1 VVAFPAGASASE
13 IPSGTVRPNAL
24 SKYVCGARISCIPNP
39 HRISWSAE
47 RRRSTAGGRLE
58 GARKRALPLHLKEA
72 KRDDFLEHR
81 ARQLQRLVIQPYS
94 DALAQRVR
102 NPDSTMRGRAVFFKG
117 AHYEFSHPGAWSPNG

>member
-1 VVAFPAGASASE
+1 MRRRV
-13 IPSGTVRPNAL
+13 AL
-24 SKYVCGARISCIPNP
+24 SALRTILRCLRIRNKLV
-39 HRISWSAE
+39 AVE

-58 GARKRALPLHLKEA
+58 GARKRALQLHLKEA